1 MTHKQDG
8 LLCCKPP
15 EIFPEGLIPPV
26 VTSGQARRLRRHC
39 LVPCASSFPRV
50 QASKLPCAD
59 GSASAMWP
67 CCIWSLLHVEP
78 LHICDLPAATA
89 SKSCLVFFAFSPISC
104 RPRLRSNL
112 PLLLPHM
119 HAGIAPLLRLY
130 ILFLYVYRRSPRQW
144 PASETLLSFRA
155 AGPTLRCRRRA
166 WDSAPTSAPE
176 SLALLHARN
185 RFLWRHSCLLPD
197 RTTSSRTRR
206 SFRSCRTRWRP
217 SSFGLISHRV
227 NAGRLLATC
236 QVPLKS
242 STVSLGGVGKKKAAS
257 LAVYYFQNKLSWS
270 WPCRH
275 RAAAVTVVSSCPSRR

>member
-1 MTHKQDG
+1 MHRYSHYIYIYTYIYKDIKIYTYTYIYMTHKQNG

-26 VTSGQARRLRRHC
+26 VTSGQARHLRRHC

-130 ILFLYVYRRSPRQW
+130 ILSLYVYCRSPKQW

-155 AGPTLRCRRRA
+155 AGRTLRWRRRA
-166 WDSAPTSAPE
+166 WDGAPTSAPE
-176 SLALLHARN
+176 SLALLHARSAAPSHKATGAGAVAASN
-185 RFLWRHSCLLPD
+185 R
-197 RTTSSRTRR
+197 
-206 SFRSCRTRWRP
+206 
-217 SSFGLISHRV
+217 HRM
-227 NAGRLLATC
+227 NHD
-236 QVPLKS
+236 
-242 STVSLGGVGKKKAAS
+242 SLGLVF
-257 LAVYYFQNKLSWS
+257 L
-270 WPCRH
+270 
-275 RAAAVTVVSSCPSRR
+275 